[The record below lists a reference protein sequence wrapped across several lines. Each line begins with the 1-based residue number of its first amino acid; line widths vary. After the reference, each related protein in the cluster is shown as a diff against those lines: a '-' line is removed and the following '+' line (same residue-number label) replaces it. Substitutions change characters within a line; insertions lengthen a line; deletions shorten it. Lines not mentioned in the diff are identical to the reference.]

1 MGVSVNPDKLKL
13 HRKKVTFMGHARM
26 SSGLGHKSK
35 KLPFKAFQEITKLVT
50 QAPIF
55 SYYDPSSDLVIH
67 CDASRKGL
75 GAALLQDLK
84 PVAYASRAFTETE
97 TCYAQMEKEMLAIV
111 YALEKFNQFTFGR
124 HVTMITATTN
134 PLRGS

>member
-1 MGVSVNPDKLKL
+1 
-13 HRKKVTFMGHARM
+13 M
-26 SSGLGHKSK
+26 SSGLGHNSK

-111 YALEKFNQFTFGR
+111 YALETFNQFTFGR
-124 HVTMITATTN
+124 HVTN
-134 PLRGS
+134 HSDHKPLKGILNKPLACEPRQLQGTIRRP